1 MFSPL
6 GSTASLLTFCFYFPQ
21 CFFSLCLYVWWVLCW
36 NINSVFPT
44 RASFSPWQPFSYLN
58 EAALTLLPQRRD
70 EEAEREKK
78 TLLLP
83 FEYFCYSWHEP
94 RFKRMKNESGA
105 ESPDTK
111 RKEEQG
117 MRRCFRS
124 LGKGDHS
131 VAPSLKERTPCRHL
145 GSKCKGVCVLIPGWK
160 CCVLCLDRGGAREV
174 PTA

>member
-6 GSTASLLTFCFYFPQ
+6 GSTASVNILFLFPPVFFFFPCAYTSGGYYVEIFTVLSPAELLFPPDSPSPIWMRLPWLCCLREGMRKQKERKRHFFYLL
-21 CFFSLCLYVWWVLCW
+21 S
-36 NINSVFPT
+36 ISVT
-44 RASFSPWQPFSYLN
+44 RGMNLD
-58 EAALTLLPQRRD
+58 L
-70 EEAEREKK
+70 REWRK
-78 TLLLP
+78 
-83 FEYFCYSWHEP
+83 
-94 RFKRMKNESGA
+94 SGA

-117 MRRCFRS
+117 MRRCCRS

-131 VAPSLKERTPCRHL
+131 VAPSLKERTPRRHL

-160 CCVLCLDRGGAREV
+160 CWVLCLDRGGAREV

>member
-1 MFSPL
+1 M
-6 GSTASLLTFCFYFPQ
+6 
-21 CFFSLCLYVWWVLCW
+21 
-36 NINSVFPT
+36 
-44 RASFSPWQPFSYLN
+44 
-58 EAALTLLPQRRD
+58 QRRGQAWQCSTVISERKD
-70 EEAEREKK
+70 VSVLVVMLSEEAEREKK